1 MFLDSITYL
10 MYFLGAIFGL
20 AILGG
25 IITLIWFAII
35 EIIKCHKK
43 RMKALNQHVN
53 EKVNNNH
60 NLAAPLLGQP

>member
-1 MFLDSITYL
+1 
-10 MYFLGAIFGL
+10 MYFLGTIFAL

-25 IITLIWFAII
+25 IVTLIWFAII

-60 NLAAPLLGQP
+60 NNHTHNVNLSAPLLDQP